1 MIADHIFEN
10 LITFRYLIKLLTY
23 PLASKIGSQDIVLV
37 HSRGMNSRAT
47 EYKHTE
53 DYLKRKTIE
62 KYVRCFV
69 DWPPCFRPV
78 TAHAP
83 FTLLTMRMC
92 SYWLRTW
99 RPHMCTP
106 FAHAFAY
113 AIKQTPYA
121 FASKIILCM
130 YLLYGRATPL
140 KFVCPRISHYAC
152 Y

>member
-1 MIADHIFEN
+1 MGDDNCLNFNIHKNYRCVASVLPKDLPEN
-10 LITFRYLIKLLTY
+10 AT
-23 PLASKIGSQDIVLV
+23 SVLETLD
-37 HSRGMNSRAT
+37 T

-69 DWPPCFRPV
+69 DWPPCSWPV

-83 FTLLTMRMC
+83 FTLLTLRMC

-99 RPHMCTP
+99 RPHMYTP

-121 FASKIILCM
+121 FVSKIILCM
-130 YLLYGRATPL
+130 YLLYALEQR
-140 KFVCPRISHYAC
+140 
-152 Y
+152 